1 MGDFM
6 NINLLFLVFTVFL
19 VGCTETISYKPH
31 SKTHDPKSIFNDD
44 NPMHRI
50 HKRNRTDEEQRAVND
65 SVHEQQRAI
74 MRGER
79 GDHSIIN
86 RY

>member
-1 MGDFM
+1 MKTNFFF
-6 NINLLFLVFTVFL
+6 LFFTIFL
-19 VGCTETISYKPH
+19 VGCTEPISYKPN
-31 SKTHDPKSIFNDD
+31 SKTHDPKSIFSDD
-44 NPMHRI
+44 NPMHRT
-50 HKRNRTDEEQRAVND
+50 HKKSRTDSEQRAVND

-74 MRGER
+74 MRGEQ